1 TDNTVTLLDEIRLPR
16 IDRGSTKLP
25 ITYIFTGQGAQYPHV
40 GKALLESSSDSLFRQ
55 TIRDLDATLQSL
67 PFDLRPNWG
76 LEQTILA
83 EPHVSQGEIG
93 AAYAAEFLDA
103 REAIILSHL
112 RGVAVGKLTGAGT
125 MLAVGQSPQE
135 AAQILGSL
143 GLEKK
148 LCIACINSPISV
160 TISGDSG
167 AAEKLLEHLVAEK
180 IFARKLVT
188 GGRAYHSHLVREV
201 CQMYEELITPYIGQR
216 LEPVTS
222 GEKNG
227 CVRMITTVGFNDTKQ
242 NVVGAEQVRKSK
254 YWRDNLEMSVHFSSA
269 LEELMKGGQGY
280 HLIEVG
286 PHAALKGPV
295 EQVRKAL
302 ALEATLFPYSGTL
315 IRSEDAQISL
325 KKLAANLFAQGHCP
339 PWQVAAAEK
348 LWRHSSEAILD
359 ILGGLG
365 VIITPRTEDAL
376 EFFETNHF
384 EVYAPGKNALLAIK
398 DRCSSTPVVGK
409 DVVIMIKDPS
419 QAVQDFADSLSDNM
433 KAAGSS
439 LVRIVQ
445 FENIQGICVAPN
457 TLNISLLELEKELL
471 AMMNAEEMDTI
482 RSVTDKVTNLLWLTG
497 AGMLSDS
504 PNPNLTLSSG
514 LSRAL
519 MLEQPS
525 LRYCIMD
532 IGSIDRL
539 PSNLCPTL
547 NNIHRVL
554 VTPYEEV
561 KDQEFIQVNDI
572 LYISRFM
579 SRGAENELF
588 RRRKGHDDPL
598 QRQELSSSG
607 LLRLSVGRPV
617 ITDTLHFRQIRH
629 AAYPPPEGFIDV
641 EVKAVSLNA
650 KDVYNLS
657 GHAETTG
664 GTSALEFCGTV
675 VGAGTGIDHVAIGDR
690 VVVMAPNH
698 FTTIERVPAWA
709 ACKLLPD
716 EENHSLCTV
725 PISYAPA
732 LYALQDR
739 ARMRSGE
746 SVLIHAG
753 SGAFG
758 TAAIQVATLLG
769 VTVYTTCSSEAKR
782 KYIINELGVPSE
794 RIFGSRTAMLAK
806 DVKAATGSRGVDVVI
821 NSLVGDLMHASW
833 DCLAPFGRFVE
844 IGKRELADA
853 KKLQMGNFLK
863 STTFTA
869 FDLSELFYHEDQY
882 YRDVWVAKLRE
893 ALDLY
898 RSGQIKLGPIVIYD
912 ASDISSAFR
921 AFSAKDRAGK
931 IVVSLE
937 DGNSQVLVAPAP
949 YSTVLSPDKIYLLVG
964 CLGGLGRSL
973 SRWMLQQGACHFA
986 FMGRTGADRPAARS
1000 LIEHLE
1006 RNGASVLV
1014 VTGDVSEA
1022 TDVRKAVLA
1031 CLATGRSIGGVLQAA
1046 LGLSETIFS
1055 RMTNEAWHAAADHAL
1070 DFFLLMSSV
1079 SGSVATATESN
1090 YCAAN
1095 AFLDAWARWRRQR
1108 GQKAVSVG
1116 FGMISEVGYL
1126 HENPDIESLL
1136 LRKGI
1141 QPLDEEKFWQV
1152 VDLALS
1158 GSNEVDEAHWL
1169 TGLESQALRTLVEK
1183 GWDVQNSNMLDP
1195 RSAVLSAS
1203 LLAAMDS
1210 KPGAAGDRNR
1220 LVDMP
1225 DWLTGV
1231 ASSAARALSVE
1242 AEAASS
1248 LADAVLSVTRRRFST
1263 LVPLPMDAIND
1274 NQSITQFGVDSMI
1287 AAEFR
1292 TWIWQTFG
1300 IDIPF
1305 LDLLNN
1311 HQTLKGLAEIM
1322 SQALNNQ
1329 LL

>member
-1 TDNTVTLLDEIRLPR
+1 MEHSHKSVLLVQTQTDNTVTLLDEIRLPR

-25 ITYIFTGQGAQYPHV
+25 IAYIFTGQGAQYPHV

-83 EPHVSQGEIG
+83 EPDVSQVNNVTRSQPICTAIQIALVETLRTWSVTASVVIGHSSGEIG

-216 LEPVTS
+216 LETVTS

-315 IRSEDAQISL
+315 I
-325 KKLAANLFAQGHCP
+325 
-339 PWQVAAAEK
+339 
-348 LWRHSSEAILD
+348 
-359 ILGGLG
+359 
-365 VIITPRTEDAL
+365 
-376 EFFETNHF
+376 
-384 EVYAPGKNALLAIK
+384 
-398 DRCSSTPVVGK
+398 
-409 DVVIMIKDPS
+409 KDPS

-439 LVRIVQ
+439 QVRIVQ

-504 PNPNLTLSSG
+504 PNPDLTLSSG

-709 ACKLLPD
+709 AYKLLPD

-732 LYALQDR
+732 F
-739 ARMRSGE
+739 
-746 SVLIHAG
+746 

-921 AFSAKDRAGK
+921 AFSAKDRVGK

-937 DGNSQVLVAPAP
+937 DGNSQVL
-949 YSTVLSPDKIYLLVG
+949 STVLSPDKIYLLVG

-1031 CLATGRSIGGVLQAA
+1031 CLATGRSIGGVVQAA

-1055 RMTNEAWHAAADHAL
+1055 RMTNEAWHAAVRPKWTGTWHLHRVMEAEQADHAL

-1116 FGMISEVGYL
+1116 LGMISEVGYL

-1248 LADAVLSVTRRRFST
+1248 LADAVLSVTHRRFST